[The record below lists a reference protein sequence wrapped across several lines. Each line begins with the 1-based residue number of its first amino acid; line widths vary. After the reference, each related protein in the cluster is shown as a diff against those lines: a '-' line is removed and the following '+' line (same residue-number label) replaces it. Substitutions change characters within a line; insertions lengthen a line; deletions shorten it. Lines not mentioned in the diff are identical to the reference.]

1 MVFLSRIEVVR
12 FIRDKLKHKDNRC
25 WRGKMLT
32 VLIQSL
38 ILAAGGILSVGSIT
52 IVILLLLSDRGW
64 RNGLAYVLGYV
75 SAYALIGVAVVWVG
89 YTAVSNNSGEPGNG
103 SSILFVAMGL
113 LLLWLTQRNW
123 RKPPSTTPESPRLFT
138 MIDNIPPPK
147 AFAFGALVTVI
158 NFKNL
163 AIFLSAVSVPLLS
176 NLSLPVKIMIVL
188 LDALVFCT
196 AVIIPVLIYL
206 VFPKQ
211 ANERLNWIKQTLERH
226 GRAIGIVAPL
236 LFGILFLIRG
246 ITGLL

>member
-1 MVFLSRIEVVR
+1 
-12 FIRDKLKHKDNRC
+12 
-25 WRGKMLT
+25 MLT

-38 ILAAGGILSVGSIT
+38 VLAAGGMLSVGSIT

-75 SAYALIGVAVVWVG
+75 GAYSLIGLAVVWVG
-89 YTAVSNNSGEPGNG
+89 YAAAENRSGEPGSF
-103 SSILFVAMGL
+103 SSILFVLMGL

-123 RKPPSTTPESPRLFT
+123 RKPPSTNQESPRLFT
-138 MIDNIPPPK
+138 MIDKISPPK

-163 AIFLSAVSVPLLS
+163 AIFLSAVSIPLLS
-176 NLSLPVKIMIVL
+176 KLSLPAKMIIAL

-196 AVIIPVLIYL
+196 AVIIPVLIY
-206 VFPKQ
+206 VAFPKQ
-211 ANERLNWIKQTLERH
+211 ANERLNWLKQTLERY
-226 GRAIGIVAPL
+226 GRPIGIIAPL
-236 LFGILFLIRG
+236 LFGLIFLIRG